1 MLNLLLL
8 ILPHIAVELAPAT
21 SLPYYC
27 LRKEHLLLHPNAI
40 SGSMLTVGPACRPI
54 NRFLTF
60 QDEPA

>member
-8 ILPHIAVELAPAT
+8 ILPRIAMEFAPAT

-27 LRKEHLLLHPNAI
+27 LPMGRLLLHPNAI

-60 QDEPA
+60 

>member
-1 MLNLLLL
+1 
-8 ILPHIAVELAPAT
+8 
-21 SLPYYC
+21 
-27 LRKEHLLLHPNAI
+27 LLLHPNAI